1 MFAKRHL
8 PGLAMA
14 MRVGGLTACVSD
26 APTMPVT
33 GRDAVQAT
41 VVDAPVTRIVTTNA
55 DAGAGSLR
63 QAVLDAGGSDVMASI
78 PL

>member
-1 MFAKRHL
+1 MKRHL

-33 GRDAVQAT
+33 GRDAVKT
-41 VVDAPVTRIVTTNA
+41 MVDAPVTRIVTTNA

-63 QAVLDAGGSDVMASI
+63 QAVLDAGGNDVMASI